1 MEGLFRE
8 WCAFS
13 IWRKNMVI
21 SLNTQKEPEKIT
33 STKELAEYIRK
44 SVMEDNELS
53 DEEKAGKE
61 AGILNKLKFGKKL
74 TPEELR
80 YLQKV
85 NPIMYAQAMRVQA
98 MAKAVEEQVKHARSK
113 EEANQIVSNA
123 MSSISKENSA
133 REYMVAAID
142 RVSSEMHK
150 SPGYNRLPN
159 TDADVQK
166 AKGKKSDISFKEL
179 EDDEGDGDSFDLNS
193 WSQLQ
198 EVMDEMPK
206 FDAGA

>member
-1 MEGLFRE
+1 
-8 WCAFS
+8 
-13 IWRKNMVI
+13 MVI

-123 MSSISKENSA
+123 MSGISKEDPA

-159 TDADVQK
+159 TVADVQK
-166 AKGKKSDISFKEL
+166 AKGKKSDISFKEP
-179 EDDEGDGDSFDLNS
+179 EDDEDDDDSFDHDN
-193 WSQLQ
+193 WSPLQ

-206 FDAGA
+206 FEVGA

>member
-1 MEGLFRE
+1 
-8 WCAFS
+8 
-13 IWRKNMVI
+13 MVI

-33 STKELAEYIRK
+33 SSRELAEYIRK
-44 SVMEDNELS
+44 SVMEDENLS
-53 DEEKAGKE
+53 DEEKANKE
-61 AGILNKLKFGKKL
+61 AKILKKLEFGYKL

-80 YLQKV
+80 FLQKV
-85 NPIMYAQAMRVQA
+85 NPIMYAQAMRVRA
-98 MAKAVEEQVKHARSK
+98 LAKAVEEQVKHARSK

-123 MSSISKENSA
+123 MSSISKDDPA

-159 TDADVQK
+159 NDADVQK
-166 AKGKKSDISFKEL
+166 AKDKKSNISFNET
-179 EDDEGDGDSFDLNS
+179 EDDEDDDDSFDLDN
-193 WSQLQ
+193 WSPLQ

>member
-1 MEGLFRE
+1 
-8 WCAFS
+8 
-13 IWRKNMVI
+13 MVI

-44 SVMEDNELS
+44 SVMEDNVLS
-53 DEEKAGKE
+53 DEEKAKKDAE
-61 AGILNKLKFGKKL
+61 ILTKLKFGKKL

-123 MSSISKENSA
+123 MSGISKEDPA
-133 REYMVAAID
+133 REYMVAAMD

-159 TDADVQK
+159 TEADVQK
-166 AKGKKSDISFKEL
+166 AKDKKSNISFNKT
-179 EDDEGDGDSFDLNS
+179 EDDEADDDSFDLDN
-193 WSQLQ
+193 WSPLQ

-206 FDAGA
+206 FNSGA

>member
-1 MEGLFRE
+1 
-8 WCAFS
+8 
-13 IWRKNMVI
+13 MVI

-33 STKELAEYIRK
+33 SSRELAEYIRK
-44 SVMEDNELS
+44 SVMEDENLS
-53 DEEKAGKE
+53 DEEKANKE
-61 AGILNKLKFGKKL
+61 AKILKKLEFGYKL

-80 YLQKV
+80 FLQKV
-85 NPIMYAQAMRVQA
+85 NPAMYAQAMRVGA
-98 MAKAVEEQVKHARSK
+98 LAKAVEEQVKHARSK

-123 MSSISKENSA
+123 MSSISKDDPA

-159 TDADVQK
+159 TDADVQE
-166 AKGKKSDISFKEL
+166 AKDKKSNISFNET
-179 EDDEGDGDSFDLNS
+179 EDDEDDDDSFDLDN
-193 WSQLQ
+193 WSPLQ

>member
-1 MEGLFRE
+1 
-8 WCAFS
+8 
-13 IWRKNMVI
+13 MVI

-33 STKELAEYIRK
+33 SSRELAEYIRK
-44 SVMEDNELS
+44 SVMEDENLS
-53 DEEKAGKE
+53 DEEKANKE
-61 AGILNKLKFGKKL
+61 AKILKKLEFGYKL

-80 YLQKV
+80 FLQKV
-85 NPIMYAQAMRVQA
+85 NPIMYAQAMRVRA
-98 MAKAVEEQVKHARSK
+98 LAKAVEEQVKHARSK

-123 MSSISKENSA
+123 MSSISKDDPA

-159 TDADVQK
+159 NDADVQK
-166 AKGKKSDISFKEL
+166 AKDKKSNISFNET
-179 EDDEGDGDSFDLNS
+179 EDDEDDDDSFDLDN
-193 WSQLQ
+193 WSPLQ

-206 FDAGA
+206 FEVGA

>member
-1 MEGLFRE
+1 
-8 WCAFS
+8 
-13 IWRKNMVI
+13 MVI

-44 SVMEDNELS
+44 SVMEDYELS

-85 NPIMYAQAMRVQA
+85 NPIMYAQAMRVRA
-98 MAKAVEEQVKHARSK
+98 LAKAVEEQVKHARSK

-123 MSSISKENSA
+123 MSSISKDDPA

-159 TDADVQK
+159 NDADVQK
-166 AKGKKSDISFKEL
+166 AKDKKSNISFNET
-179 EDDEGDGDSFDLNS
+179 EDDEGDGDSFDLGS
-193 WSQLQ
+193 FGPLQ